1 MDVLQLYHHGKINY
15 INRRRPVRQQN
26 GQKKIDQWTNNDLQ
40 NIILKTEDRV
50 TRTPL
55 CSYVLFKLSSGLY

>member
-1 MDVLQLYHHGKINY
+1 MKSLKIPNRSSKSV
-15 INRRRPVRQQN
+15 NRRRPVRQQN
-26 GQKKIDQWTNNDLQ
+26 GQKKIDQRTNNDLQ

-55 CSYVLFKLSSGLY
+55 CSSVLFKLSSGLY